1 MRPAGGTLSAG
12 GPRDTDGLI
21 AELQKYGVKR
31 GGYGFDRDGGSA
43 VFRAR
48 VPIGD
53 DRVREYTGQGPTPAD
68 AVRQVLEQVQS
79 DRR

>member
-1 MRPAGGTLSAG
+1 VKPADY
-12 GPRDTDGLI
+12 R
-21 AELQKYGVKR
+21 
-31 GGYGFDRDGGSA
+31 FDRDGPNA

-68 AVRQVLEQVQS
+68 AVRQVLENVKS